1 MMTTT
6 QVVETSVQ
14 CQQQSYS
21 QDYVHPDDQTQPTFV
36 LVYQL
41 VCEYSRLYEERR
53 LYSQST
59 TFSIHFKRNDDQMR
73 RKIRV
78 LVVRSDGKFKFVCH
92 ERHWHVKHVGE

>member
-1 MMTTT
+1 MMTSA
-6 QVVETSVQ
+6 QVVETSVTVNN
-14 CQQQSYS
+14 SPI

-59 TFSIHFKRNDDQMR
+59 TFSVHFKRNDDQMR

-78 LVVRSDGKFKFVCH
+78 MVVGCK
-92 ERHWHVKHVGE
+92 